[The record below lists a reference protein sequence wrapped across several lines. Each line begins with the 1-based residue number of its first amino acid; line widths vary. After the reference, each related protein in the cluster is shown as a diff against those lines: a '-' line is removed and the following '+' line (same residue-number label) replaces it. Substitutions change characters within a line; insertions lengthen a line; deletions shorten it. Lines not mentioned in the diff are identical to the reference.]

1 MELISTG
8 SVSAIS
14 VNPNPLDVAF
24 RQPMWILFTPKKP
37 RDASTPISQFE
48 GANHVTAGNLYF
60 LVQPASTVAIRNSPR
75 EIVMR
80 PIGFVK
86 SALSHPQFEILEDRL
101 VMSAQPLTDWLLDDQ
116 VEQQTEHI
124 EPTFTTAH
132 DLTGWIA
139 ARNDYGFDGTGQT
152 VVVIDSGV
160 AWDHVDLGGGFGPGY
175 RVVGGWD
182 FTEEND
188 ADPYDDGPAG
198 AHGTHVAGIIGSS
211 HAVHTGV
218 AAGVDL
224 VALRVF
230 NDTGQGHF
238 SWVEEALQWVHENR
252 DAFENPIT
260 TVNLSLG
267 TIWNGESLPDWAT
280 LEDEFAQLEADGIFI
295 SVAAGNAF
303 ATYNDVGLSY
313 PAASEYVV
321 AVASVDDTGQFSDF
335 SQRSQRVIAAP
346 GSNVTSTV
354 PDYVGNFNRITDDY
368 LTLSGTSMAAP
379 YVAGA
384 SVLIRQAFGFAG
396 RMDVTQDDIYDVMR
410 QTADLF
416 YDPATE
422 ASYHRLNLKA
432 ALDAIMPADDYGSTL
447 DAAHELGRLAE
458 TNPLALTGVFNTLS
472 DRDYFT
478 FTADAT
484 GTATVA
490 VESRDNTT
498 FATEI
503 LSDSEATY
511 ANGAFTFDVI
521 AGNSYGFMLSAGGAL
536 GRYEFDLAL
545 QAASVE
551 TDDNIG
557 EDNIGEKE
565 VAEDIPDDEPVGEVT
580 PGDEMKEES
589 QADVFAIDL
598 GPIDWQ
604 ALTGE
609 TWAQDA
615 WYRIEAVRDGML
627 TVRADSQD
635 FSDAIRVEIY
645 TGSGEELD
653 SYSTGIGSARADRLV
668 AAGDE
673 LLVRVRG
680 AESGDLLLANIV
692 EIDGAAVT
700 FHGTDATDQMAF
712 RVGAEHSATVNG
724 LTYHFDASL
733 FDSFAFRGGE
743 GNDRFDL
750 IGSHRDETV
759 RMSLG
764 SVQFESGPLTVT
776 ALDFTSHYIS
786 GKGGTDTAII
796 EGTPGADRF
805 YSRMFQSWMIGA
817 GYYHKVYQ
825 FENVQVVPSA
835 GDDLAYLDGH
845 NGRLVVEGHA
855 TSVEF
860 VRPDAT
866 ITIGAGATAS
876 VAEPAGTGAS
886 QVAIPIGGPS
896 DFAKS
901 PATEVAAEGNT
912 TLSVDPGNGL
922 LPAMVAAVDA
932 SVEAPHSNATKQVEP
947 PPEPA
952 NLNVWADWSDS
963 RDSEQP
969 STEVPTAEALDAYF
983 GQIDDLLDDVTAYAE
998 WLATAESR
1006 WIASDP
1012 DSLVVA
1018 LQSMHLSDLL
1028 PFVTIE

>member
-1 MELISTG
+1 
-8 SVSAIS
+8 
-14 VNPNPLDVAF
+14 
-24 RQPMWILFTPKKP
+24 
-37 RDASTPISQFE
+37 
-48 GANHVTAGNLYF
+48 
-60 LVQPASTVAIRNSPR
+60 
-75 EIVMR
+75 MR
-80 PIGFVK
+80 SIGFVK

-101 VMSAQPLTDWLLDDQ
+101 VMSAQPVADLLLDYP
-116 VEQQTEHI
+116 VEERSAEI
-124 EPTFTTAH
+124 EPASTIAPN
-132 DLTGWIA
+132 LTGLAA
-139 ARNDYGFDGTGQT
+139 ARHDYGFDGTGQT

-160 AWDHVDLGGGFGPGY
+160 AWDHVDLGGGFGAGY

-211 HAVHTGV
+211 HEVHTGV

-230 NDTGQGHF
+230 NDGGQGHF
-238 SWVEEALQWVHENR
+238 SWVEDALQWVHENR
-252 DAFENPIT
+252 NAFENPIT

-267 TIWNGESLPDWAT
+267 TIWNGQSLPDWAT

-354 PDYVGNFNRITDDY
+354 PDYVGNFNRLTDDY

-447 DAAHELGRLAE
+447 EAAHELGRLAE
-458 TNPLALTGVFNTLS
+458 TNPLALAGVFNTLN

-478 FTADAT
+478 FTAGAT

-490 VESRDNTT
+490 VESRDNET
-498 FATEI
+498 FVAEF
-503 LSDSEATY
+503 LGDSQADY
-511 ANGAFTFDVI
+511 ADGAFTFDVI
-521 AGNSYGFMLSAGGAL
+521 AGSSYGFMLSAGGAL
-536 GRYEFDLAL
+536 GRYDVELAL
-545 QAASVE
+545 QTASIE
-551 TDDNIG
+551 TDQDHVEEEPVEEIAD
-557 EDNIGEKE
+557 ED
-565 VAEDIPDDEPVGEVT
+565 VAENLPPDEPVEEVI
-580 PGDEMKEES
+580 PDNPVEVES
-589 QADVFAIDL
+589 PTDIVAVDL
-598 GPIDWQ
+598 GSIDWQ
-604 ALTGE
+604 TLTGE
-609 TWAQDA
+609 TLAQDA

-627 TVRADSQD
+627 TARADSQD
-635 FSDAIRVEIY
+635 FSDDLRVDFYSSNGDELESY
-645 TGSGEELD
+645 ATGV
-653 SYSTGIGSARADRLV
+653 GSARADRLV
-668 AAGDE
+668 AAGEE
-673 LLVRVRG
+673 LLIRVRG
-680 AESGDLLLANIV
+680 AETGDLLLANVV

-700 FHGTDATDQMAF
+700 LHGTAGTDQMAF
-712 RVGAEHSATVNG
+712 RVGAEHSATVNE

-733 FDSFAFRGGE
+733 YDSFAFQGDE

-776 ALDFTSHYIS
+776 AHDFTSHYIS

-796 EGTPGADRF
+796 EGTEGADRF
-805 YSRMFQSWMIGA
+805 YSRMSQSWMIGA

-825 FENVQVVPSA
+825 FENIQVVPSA
-835 GDDLAYLDGH
+835 GDDFAYLDGPD
-845 NGRLVVEGHA
+845 GRTVVEGHA
-855 TSVEF
+855 TSVKF

-866 ITIGAGATAS
+866 ITIGA
-876 VAEPAGTGAS
+876 VANSQVTEPADGSTSLGE
-886 QVAIPIGGPS
+886 IPVSGPS
-896 DFAKS
+896 DYAVPPS
-901 PATEVAAEGNT
+901 AGETDASANRNET
-912 TLSVDPGNGL
+912 ISVDAGS
-922 LPAMVAAVDA
+922 AFFSVMHVAVETSEDA
-932 SVEAPHSNATKQVEP
+932 PYFIAAKQDEAPPELSNGNA
-947 PPEPA
+947 
-952 NLNVWADWSDS
+952 WADWSKMQDS
-963 RDSEQP
+963 AQSSAEP
-969 STEVPTAEALDAYF
+969 PTAEASDAYF
-983 GQIDDLLDDVTAYAE
+983 EQIDDLLDNLTAYAE
-998 WLATAESR
+998 WLA
-1006 WIASDP
+1006 IADGTMFAADP
-1012 DSLVVA
+1012 NSLALA